1 MKKIILFIL
10 FSVVSFAQVPQGM
23 SHRGVAYN
31 SNGTVLT
38 GPISIRVRIL
48 QGSSIGT
55 PDYVETYNMN
65 TNSSGQYNI
74 NIGQGTPVTGV
85 FSNIDW
91 STGQKWLEIGIAPGT
106 NQTNYVIGSSQ
117 LMSVP
122 YALYSEKSSGL
133 NMVTL
138 NTVNELRTT
147 NTHDKETLVYV
158 KGYWY
163 AGDGGGGFFSYKT
176 YAPTDIVPNDNDG
189 TVFKPV
195 NGNGRWIR
203 QYNGFINARFF
214 GVAKGFENTGSTS
227 FSNSDQIQK
236 MIDYASTNNIYSQE
250 KGGLTLFFPNGT
262 YLIDKKI
269 ILKNRVKL
277 LGEPGTMFVNHSGTY
292 DYMIELDKGIV
303 DDLYMENFLLDLNN
317 HANIGAIHLKPAL
330 NGGARGGI
338 SNSAFKNINILNLN
352 GNGIYL
358 EGGNVASNYVLP
370 NQFMIFENVR
380 VVRKNNTK
388 NSLIINGQ
396 QGQLTFINCIF
407 DGVKNNGVNVS
418 IRKKTTEPDLN
429 SAVISFINC
438 TFQDSEYGVDLSEA
452 ESVTFDNCW
461 FENLDIAVQVKNS
474 KGINVLNSH
483 FANAAGFGSVAG
495 SLIAAGS
502 GRCFDVENSSV
513 SIERNYITVSDPN
526 SSSIQGEKFVFGN
539 GNNNMINLSDNQ
551 FQDIRL
557 SGTFGVMQT
566 TTIDNNIINTLGKK
580 LVFINTPVVSNQIN
594 RINSTIG
601 AGETIFIRANTG
613 GSIIFNTMNPVNADN
628 GRNIYLN
635 GRTSLT
641 LLNGQAATFIKID
654 NRIVDQGDPTNLNKG
669 ENCTYQL
676 VSISN

>member
-1 MKKIILFIL
+1 MMRKAILFLL
-10 FSVVSFAQVPQGM
+10 FSIVSFAQVPQGM
-23 SHRGVAYN
+23 SHRGTAYN
-31 SNGTVLT
+31 TSGVILTNVDISLKIRIFNGGTT
-38 GPISIRVRIL
+38 DYEEKHQSIH
-48 QGSSIGT
+48 
-55 PDYVETYNMN
+55 
-65 TNSSGQYNI
+65 TNLNGQYNL
-74 NIGQGTPVTGV
+74 NIGLGTPITGV
-85 FSNIDW
+85 FSDIDW
-91 STGQKWLEIGIAPGT
+91 STGNKFLEIAIDPSNGT
-106 NQTNYVIGSSQ
+106 NYTVVGSSQ

-122 YALYSEKSSGL
+122 YALYSEKANSL
-133 NMVTL
+133 KMTTL

-147 NTHDKETLVYV
+147 DTHTKENLVYV

-163 AGDGGGGFFSYKT
+163 PGDGGGGFFSYKT
-176 YAPTDIVPNDNDG
+176 YAPTEIVPNDNDG
-189 TVFKPV
+189 TIFKPV
-195 NGNGRWIR
+195 NGDGRWIR
-203 QYNGFINARFF
+203 QYNGYINARFF
-214 GVAKGFENTGSTS
+214 GVTKGFENTGSSS
-227 FSNSDQIQK
+227 FSNSNQIQK
-236 MIDYASTNNIYSQE
+236 MIDYASTNNIYSDE

-277 LGEPGTMFVNHSGTY
+277 LGESGTMFVNHNGVY
-292 DYMIELDKGIV
+292 DYMFELDKGIV
-303 DDLYMENFLLDLNN
+303 DDLYMENFMLNLN
-317 HANIGAIHLKPAL
+317 DKANIGGIHLKPAL
-330 NGGARGGI
+330 NGGSRGGV
-338 SNSAFKNINILNLN
+338 SNSGFKNINIVNLD

-483 FANAAGFGSVAG
+483 FANAAGFGSIAG
-495 SLIAAGS
+495 SLIAPGT
-502 GRCFDVENSSV
+502 GRCIDVENSSV
-513 SIERNYITVSDPN
+513 SVERNYVTVSDPN
-526 SSSIQGEKFVFGN
+526 NSSIQGEKFVLGV
-539 GNNNMINLSDNQ
+539 GNNNTINLKDNQ

-557 SGTFGVMQT
+557 SNTFGVMQT
-566 TTIDNNIINTLGKK
+566 TTIDNNVINTLGKK
-580 LVFINTPVVSNQIN
+580 LIFINAPVVSNQIN

-613 GSIIFNTMNPVNADN
+613 ASIIFNAMNPTNGNN